1 MKKRIINITINKKIR
16 STTGQGRL
24 YENVLE
30 TIGNTPVIKLNNL
43 SPNNAS
49 IYVKAEYFNPA
60 GSVKDRLA
68 INIIED
74 AERKGL
80 LKPGQTVIEATS
92 GNTGIGLAMV
102 CAQKGYPLVIVMAE
116 SFSIERRKLMRMYG
130 AKVILT
136 PKEEKGLGMYK
147 KAIELAKHNNWFL
160 ASQFESNANA
170 DIHEHTTAQE
180 IINDFKGVNLD
191 YIITGYGT
199 GGTVTGIGRVIKSKL
214 KNTKIILS
222 EPENASLLI
231 SGIKQER
238 SNEGYAIK
246 SHSAFQP
253 HLIQGWTPDFI
264 PLVIQESI
272 KDKLYDD
279 IIPISGADSIASSI
293 QLAKKEG
300 ILTGISGG
308 GTLAV
313 ALKLAKKCKDGTV
326 ILAMLPDTGERYL
339 STMLFENISDN
350 MNEEETKIMKSTPGF
365 HLKK

>member
-1 MKKRIINITINKKIR
+1 MTINKNIR
-16 STTGQGRL
+16 TTTGQGHL
-24 YENVLE
+24 YQNVLD
-30 TIGNTPVIKLNNL
+30 TIGNTPVIKLNKL
-43 SPNNAS
+43 PPNNVS
-49 IYVKAEYFNPA
+49 VYVKVESYNPA

-68 INIIED
+68 INIIEE
-74 AERKGL
+74 AERKGI

-147 KAIELAKHNNWFL
+147 KAIELAKLNNWFL
-160 ASQFESNANA
+160 ASQFETSANA
-170 DIHEHTTAQE
+170 DIHQHTTAQE

-191 YIITGYGT
+191 YIVTGYGT
-199 GGTVTGIGRVIKSKL
+199 GGTVTGIGREIRSKL
-214 KNTKIILS
+214 KDTKIILS
-222 EPENASLLI
+222 EPENATLLL
-231 SGIKQER
+231 SGIEQER
-238 SNEGYAIK
+238 TNEGYASK

-272 KDKLYDD
+272 NEKFYDE
-279 IIPISGADSIASSI
+279 IIPISGPDSIATSI
-293 QLAKKEG
+293 KLSQKEG

-313 ALKLAKKCKDGTV
+313 ALKLAKTSKDGTV

-339 STMLFENISDN
+339 STMLFEKISED
-350 MNEEETKIMKSTPGF
+350 MNEEEISIMKSTPGF
-365 HLKK
+365 HLSK